1 MQPVLCEDGA
11 ERATRDAYGDALVEL
26 GAEREEVVV
35 LDADVANSTY
45 TERFGRRFPER
56 FFNLGLCE
64 AHVIGVAAG
73 LARCGKIPFV
83 STFAIFAAQRALNQ
97 IFQSV
102 AYARANVKIAVSHA
116 GITVGE
122 DGATHQAVDDIAI
135 LRAMPHMSV
144 VVPCDAEQTRAA
156 VFAAADHDGPVY
168 LRMGRPAVR
177 SVYADCPFR
186 LGKALVLRQGSDVT
200 LVGCGIAVSLC
211 LDAARILQ
219 EHGISAEVID
229 AASVKPLDRETIL
242 ASAARTRAVV
252 TAEEHTVIGGLG
264 SAVAELLSEELPTP
278 VRRVGIADR
287 MGQSGTWKQLLEAYG
302 LTAGHIAA
310 AARELLE
317 RGEQRRGGGGAW
329 TRS

>member
-26 GAEREEVVV
+26 GAQREEVVV

-64 AHVIGVAAG
+64 AHMVGVAAG

-122 DGATHQAVDDIAI
+122 DGATHQAIDDIAI

-144 VVPCDAEQTRAA
+144 VVPCDAEQTKAA

-168 LRMGRPAVR
+168 IRMGRPAVR

-200 LVGCGIAVSLC
+200 LVGCGITVSLC
-211 LDAARILQ
+211 LDAARVLEGQ
-219 EHGISAEVID
+219 GISAEVID
-229 AASVKPLDRETIL
+229 SASVKPLDRETIL

-264 SAVAELLSEELPTP
+264 SAVAELLSEEYPTA
-278 VRRVGIADR
+278 VRRVGIADC
-287 MGQSGTWKQLLEAYG
+287 MGQSGTWRQLLEAYG
-302 LTAGHIAA
+302 LTATAIAA

-317 RGEQRRGGGGAW
+317 RGKNRGGRSW